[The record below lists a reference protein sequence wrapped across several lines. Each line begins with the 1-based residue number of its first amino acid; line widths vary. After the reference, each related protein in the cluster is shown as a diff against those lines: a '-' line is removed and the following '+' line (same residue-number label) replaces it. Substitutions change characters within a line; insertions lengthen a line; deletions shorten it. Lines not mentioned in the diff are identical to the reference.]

1 MKQHNVD
8 STRAEADS
16 RGVHNTLGVGQ
27 AAINR
32 RRWEA
37 ASHFGIENINIQG
50 APDGDYALFD
60 YSADYTG
67 LNCDFGDDSKPN
79 DGDGVVY
86 DKLGPALPP
95 SEERIEPSLTSLPEV
110 LPVAWSSKTKVKV
123 REGCID
129 FGLLQKAITEVK
141 YGSLYHGRFVEGV
154 TFDAEQNCL
163 VSHIG
168 S

>member
-1 MKQHNVD
+1 M
-8 STRAEADS
+8 STNKRTHIGAETKS
-16 RGVHNTLGVGQ
+16 HGVHNTLGVGQ

-86 DKLGPALPP
+86 DKLGR
-95 SEERIEPSLTSLPEV
+95 E
-110 LPVAWSSKTKVKV
+110 AWGSKTKVKV

-141 YGSLYHGRFVEGV
+141 YGSLYHGRFVEDV
-154 TFDAEQNCL
+154 TFNAQKNCL